1 MANILTSES
10 FIDDCQLSISTI
22 TEVKTAFSV
31 FLTKMEAEFIRKV
44 LGVKLYASFKTAWAA
59 NPTSGVWFELING
72 GNYNEDESYFEG
84 LKTALIYYTY
94 IKYQQNKDSIAVVN
108 GNVKSNQDHAT
119 TIGITNKL
127 VNANNICLEICDKLP
142 GYCESIS
149 EFSDLNYTAPF
160 RTFWNSWGI

>member
-1 MANILTSES
+1 MANILTSIN

-22 TEVKTAFSV
+22 TEVETAFNL
-31 FLTKMEAEFIRKV
+31 FLTKMEAEFLRKV

-94 IKYQQNKDSIAVVN
+94 IKYQQNQDSIAVVN
-108 GNVKSNQDHAT
+108 GNVKGNQDHAT

-127 VNANNICLEICDKLP
+127 VNANNRCLEICDKLP
-142 GYCESIS
+142 GYCDSIS

-160 RTFWNSWGI
+160 RTSWNSWGI

>member
-1 MANILTSES
+1 MANILTSAD

-22 TEVKTAFSV
+22 AEVQKAFTT
-31 FLTKMEAEFIRKV
+31 FLGKIEAEFLRKV
-44 LGVKLYASFKTAWAA
+44 LGVKLYDAFVLAWE
-59 NPTSGVWFELING
+59 NSPTSGLWFELING

-108 GNVKSNQDHAT
+108 GNVKGKQDHAM

-127 VNANNICLEICDKLP
+127 VNANNRCLEICSKLEF
-142 GYCESIS
+142 YCFDVA
-149 EFSDLNYTAPF
+149 EFSELKYTKPF
-160 RTFWNSWGI
+160 EKLWNSFGI

>member
-1 MANILTSES
+1 MANILTSS
-10 FIDDCQLSISTI
+10 DFIDDCQLSISTI
-22 TEVKTAFSV
+22 AEVQTAFTT
-31 FLTKMEAEFIRKV
+31 FLGKIEAEFFRKV
-44 LGVKLYASFKTAWAA
+44 LGVKLYNAFKTAWSA
-59 NPTSGVWFELING
+59 NPTTGVWFELING

-108 GNVKSNQDHAT
+108 GNVKGNQDHAT
-119 TIGITNKL
+119 TIEITNKL
-127 VNANNICLEICDKLP
+127 VNANNRCLEICDKLT

-160 RTFWNSWGI
+160 RTSWNSWGI